1 MFCATSLAPV
11 PKGPPV
17 DSKTQSLPPT
27 RPSLSRSSSL
37 GQADLRQRPLQ
48 PTDQLRFFRQT
59 PAQPAAHTAR
69 LNQRNPVRLTPVPGM
84 DHAMAPRKGIQ
95 DSEAWKRV
103 STTAKGLTP
112 LEVLRRVESESR
124 DGKGLPSGGPAGPG
138 REPPRDELLFGLRVG
153 YLIDV
158 RGKSGK
164 PIDPAPIAD
173 LIKLRLQPPGGSGPQ
188 GATPTLADD
197 QTATFAIGI
206 AQALFARGFPPQQ
219 VHEALRGVTDLIE
232 RMPHAPDGKN
242 DPQFQAWRKARH
254 ANCKD
259 AFCDALLPAG
269 LRPTAELRQSG
280 QDLQAS
286 DPEVHTLRRLVQ
298 EREQSIESLKQVNA
312 QVESTLAAKEKE
324 FQQALQKLA
333 RDAEGSGSQA
343 QQARQQAQ
351 AARQEVV
358 QLDQQCK
365 ELQTLNASLQ
375 QQNTAL
381 QSELAALRKQLE
393 ERETGHTAQL
403 KELEGQST
411 RLQEELARGRTAA
424 AQLGEE
430 LATLRQSSQRERSD
444 LLRQIAELQAAGKE
458 KDLRLETLERVKG
471 ELTQQLEA
479 SKAAEAVA
487 QEALRIAREEHA
499 AALASQK
506 LEFEQQLQQRDSL
519 IADLRQKV
527 EDIAA
532 RLDRAEGER
541 DQAKQARDAAE
552 RTVAH
557 QEKRLQQLRDEAER
571 SDSAL
576 REANAGLRREVESSA
591 STMQTQSATL
601 QAQDGRIQDLEKQTK
616 AQADEIRAL
625 RQQLQTAQQGAT
637 QATSDRDD
645 AIEQLRVE
653 RAERESQVQAR
664 ENHIGRQARTIEQLK
679 AEQGVLQGSLSRL
692 EQQAATAGQQN
703 QLLAQQLRTSQ
714 EDGDALRLAAATSA
728 AHIASLSNAV
738 TQAEAR
744 MAALQGEFAQQ
755 SSRIESQGSL
765 IQEISEKNAR
775 TQLEN
780 SQLLAELQEL
790 RSLVP
795 ATSVPSPGSPEEIDV
810 ALAAPDESPSEVAPE
825 GAIHAVA
832 LSPALSP
839 TSWMEE
845 EDEDDSDR
853 VFTLKSDFR
862 QLAAAVDEYGGYASL
877 LLDRWHLKSD
887 SRERQQLAAIL
898 SEKMPSREDERIVAL
913 ETAIQVLSEK
923 LAELND
929 MIDDFGGGPIR
940 DPDEPDDA
948 AGLGDENGPTE
959 LPGPKSELDDSDPAR
974 S

>member
-1 MFCATSLAPV
+1 MFCATGLAPV

-17 DSKTQSLPPT
+17 DSKTHTFPPT
-27 RPSLSRSSSL
+27 RPSLSRSSSP

-48 PTDQLRFFRQT
+48 PTDRLRFFRQT

-286 DPEVHTLRRLVQ
+286 DHEVHTLRRLVQ

-358 QLDQQCK
+358 QLEQQCT

-411 RLQEELARGRTAA
+411 HLQEELARGRTAA
-424 AQLGEE
+424 AQLSEE

-487 QEALRIAREEHA
+487 QEALRITREKIQGGDYDLIILDEPTSGLDPIGCREVKDLII
-499 AALASQK
+499 ALAKRQYDFVLLDAGRQINAVTIRALDSSD
-506 LEFEQQLQQRDSL
+506 LIFPVLQQSLPFIRNGQRMLDMFSTLGYRKDS
-519 IADLRQKV
+519 IRQILNRH
-527 EDIAA
+527 D
-532 RLDRAEGER
+532 
-541 DQAKQARDAAE
+541 
-552 RTVAH
+552 
-557 QEKRLQQLRDEAER
+557 
-571 SDSAL
+571 
-576 REANAGLRREVESSA
+576 ESSA
-591 STMQTQSATL
+591 
-601 QAQDGRIQDLEKQTK
+601 
-616 AQADEIRAL
+616 
-625 RQQLQTAQQGAT
+625 
-637 QATSDRDD
+637 
-645 AIEQLRVE
+645 
-653 RAERESQVQAR
+653 
-664 ENHIGRQARTIEQLK
+664 
-679 AEQGVLQGSLSRL
+679 LS
-692 EQQAATAGQQN
+692 
-703 QLLAQQLRTSQ
+703 
-714 EDGDALRLAAATSA
+714 
-728 AHIASLSNAV
+728 
-738 TQAEAR
+738 QAEMERSLGHRIAHQIPNNFEI
-744 MAALQGEFAQQ
+744 ANESVNQGEPVLKLARSSNLAKGFVRMVQ
-755 SSRIESQGSL
+755 SLTESGL
-765 IQEISEKNAR
+765 
-775 TQLEN
+775 
-780 SQLLAELQEL
+780 
-790 RSLVP
+790 P
-795 ATSVPSPGSPEEIDV
+795 ASPGLIRRLFV
-810 ALAAPDESPSEVAPE
+810 RNA
-825 GAIHAVA
+825 AVA
-832 LSPALSP
+832 
-839 TSWMEE
+839 
-845 EDEDDSDR
+845 
-853 VFTLKSDFR
+853 
-862 QLAAAVDEYGGYASL
+862 
-877 LLDRWHLKSD
+877 
-887 SRERQQLAAIL
+887 
-898 SEKMPSREDERIVAL
+898 
-913 ETAIQVLSEK
+913 
-923 LAELND
+923 N
-929 MIDDFGGGPIR
+929 
-940 DPDEPDDA
+940 
-948 AGLGDENGPTE
+948 
-959 LPGPKSELDDSDPAR
+959 
-974 S
+974 

>member
-1 MFCATSLAPV
+1 MFCATGLAPV

-17 DSKTQSLPPT
+17 DSKTHTFPPT
-27 RPSLSRSSSL
+27 RPSLSRSSSP

-48 PTDQLRFFRQT
+48 PTDRLRFFRQT

-286 DPEVHTLRRLVQ
+286 DHEVHTLRRLVQ

-358 QLDQQCK
+358 QLEQQCT

-403 KELEGQST
+403 KELEGQAI
-411 RLQEELARGRTAA
+411 RLQEELARGRTTATR
-424 AQLGEE
+424 LSEE
-430 LATLRQSSQRERSD
+430 LAALKQSSHHERSD
-444 LLRQIAELQAAGKE
+444 LLRQITELETAGKE
-458 KDLRLETLERVKG
+458 KDLSLETLKKVKG

-479 SKAAEAVA
+479 SKAAEAGA
-487 QEALRIAREEHA
+487 REALRIARQEHA
-499 AALASQK
+499 ATMANQK
-506 LEFEQQLQQRDSL
+506 LDFEQQLQQKERL
-519 IADLRQKV
+519 IIELRKQVQDLTAGLSRVESERNQANLARQ
-527 EDIAA
+527 
-532 RLDRAEGER
+532 
-541 DQAKQARDAAE
+541 AAE
-552 RTVAH
+552 ITVA
-557 QEKRLQQLRDEAER
+557 QQAAQLKDAQQEAER
-571 SDSAL
+571 SIAAL
-576 REANAGLRREVESSA
+576 REENATLRRHAVESSTTLR
-591 STMQTQSATL
+591 SLNAT
-601 QAQDGRIQDLEKQTK
+601 
-616 AQADEIRAL
+616 IRA
-625 RQQLQTAQQGAT
+625 QG
-637 QATSDRDD
+637 DRIHD
-645 AIEQLRVE
+645 L
-653 RAERESQVQAR
+653 ESQVQAR
-664 ENHIGRQARTIEQLK
+664 ESHIGRQARKIEQLT
-679 AEQGVLQGSLSRL
+679 AEVESLVRARNQGEANVATLRSEVSLQASQLEDQASTIQSLTQQLAHIRL
-692 EQQAATAGQQN
+692 ENEARQAVLKAPPSISAEDDDPPAAETVPEGAAPAALRNPAQDLPPATAAAEAEEDPLDAMLEKLDWDYKELSAALESLGEDLEVLIMKRERHALLGHLTISGTSLPDRKSAALPEDEDQN
-703 QLLAQQLRTSQ
+703 QIALFQQVHSVNRHKRLEALEKVVPILRT
-714 EDGDALRLAAATSA
+714 RL
-728 AHIASLSNAV
+728 
-738 TQAEAR
+738 E
-744 MAALQGEFAQQ
+744 
-755 SSRIESQGSL
+755 
-765 IQEISEKNAR
+765 
-775 TQLEN
+775 
-780 SQLLAELQEL
+780 EL
-790 RSLVP
+790 RSDIDELSDELFDIDDP
-795 ATSVPSPGSPEEIDV
+795 AIVEKPDGPGDEDTPSALLGLDSGPEE
-810 ALAAPDESPSEVAPE
+810 
-825 GAIHAVA
+825 
-832 LSPALSP
+832 
-839 TSWMEE
+839 
-845 EDEDDSDR
+845 SD
-853 VFTLKSDFR
+853 
-862 QLAAAVDEYGGYASL
+862 
-877 LLDRWHLKSD
+877 
-887 SRERQQLAAIL
+887 
-898 SEKMPSREDERIVAL
+898 PSRA
-913 ETAIQVLSEK
+913 
-923 LAELND
+923 
-929 MIDDFGGGPIR
+929 
-940 DPDEPDDA
+940 
-948 AGLGDENGPTE
+948 
-959 LPGPKSELDDSDPAR
+959 
-974 S
+974 